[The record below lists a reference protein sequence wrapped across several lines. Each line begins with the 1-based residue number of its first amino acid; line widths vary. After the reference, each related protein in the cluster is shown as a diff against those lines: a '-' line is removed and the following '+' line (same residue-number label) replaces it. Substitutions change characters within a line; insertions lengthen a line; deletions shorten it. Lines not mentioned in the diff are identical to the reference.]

1 MKHGLTARHAVRAI
15 LTTTLATTILT
26 AATPASA
33 ALDSSNLL
41 PGQLVISEIM
51 VDPTKVGDASGEW
64 FEVFNPFGIAIDLNG
79 MVVESQTGSTVENF
93 AINGNAIVAPGD
105 YFVFGRNANTATNGG
120 LTVDYAWGNAI
131 SFGNTAD
138 FLRIEKPDGQI
149 LVQANWSS
157 PAAGR
162 SIELRNGVVPAFGP
176 GAFGASTVAYGLG
189 DFGTPGFA
197 NSAPMNLSGLVA
209 PPVPEPETYALMAMG
224 LGCIG
229 LARRR
234 NRR

>member
-1 MKHGLTARHAVRAI
+1 MKNGLNGRHAVRA
-15 LTTTLATTILT
+15 LVTSTLAAT
-26 AATPASA
+26 ALAAAAPASA
-33 ALDSSNLL
+33 TLNSNSLL

-79 MVVESQTGSTVENF
+79 MVVESQTGTTVENF
-93 AINGNAIVAPGD
+93 TIKGNAIIEPGD

-120 LTVDYAWGNAI
+120 LAVDYAWGNAI
-131 SFGNTAD
+131 SFGNSTD
-138 FLRIEKPDGQI
+138 FLRIERPDGQI

-176 GAFGASTVAYGLG
+176 GAFGSSTVAYGLG

-197 NSAPMNLSGLVA
+197 NSAPMNLAGLVA